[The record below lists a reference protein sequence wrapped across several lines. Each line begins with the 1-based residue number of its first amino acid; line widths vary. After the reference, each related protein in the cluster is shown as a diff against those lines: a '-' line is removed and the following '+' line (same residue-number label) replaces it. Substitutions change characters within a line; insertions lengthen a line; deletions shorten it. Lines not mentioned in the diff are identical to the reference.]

1 VYVCVCL
8 NQLFFF
14 IEMKTKIGS
23 LHSAI
28 KIHTYGKDLNLIYLL
43 KSFVYMLRKMEN
55 NANKQIFVYLFK
67 FYYSNEK
74 LNLFSYGRFTLL
86 KVYCLKKWQN
96 K

>member
-1 VYVCVCL
+1 
-8 NQLFFF
+8 
-14 IEMKTKIGS
+14 
-23 LHSAI
+23 
-28 KIHTYGKDLNLIYLL
+28 
-43 KSFVYMLRKMEN
+43 MEN